1 MINSWSKTL
10 SRTDLGL
17 GGTHD
22 KYLNIPK
29 SALRN
34 PTAFFGKPPGLPRT
48 ATNPPS
54 EDNWEHLEFIDKKT
68 EQSYRV
74 RYEKAKTSNQVRLYE
89 LAECYDSRKA
99 KIGDE
104 FIVEKVISKDK
115 ILFLVDILRNGESK
129 ILTEDEVNKNLKK
142 QNKPKFKPKF
152 NPASRGYRSGLTRK
166 KSDIVKQA
174 QIYKVTF
181 SVENNKF
188 VYVGQDSYCAGEKWY
203 FGSSLVMFHYE
214 KIYGSKIFNKVILV
228 TVKDIVLLDLN
239 LLERK
244 HIRETQEEAKEKG
257 WHSVN
262 YN

>member
-1 MINSWSKTL
+1 MVNSWRKIL

-22 KYLNIPK
+22 EYLNIPK

-34 PTAFFGKPPGLPRT
+34 PTAFFGKSPGLPRT

-54 EDNWEHLEFIDKKT
+54 EDNWKHIELIDKKT

-74 RYEKAKTSNQVRLYE
+74 RYEWAKTSKQTRFYE
-89 LAECYDSRKA
+89 LRECYDVRKA
-99 KIGDE
+99 NIGDE
-104 FIVEKVISKDK
+104 FIVEKVIQEGKT
-115 ILFLVDILRNGESK
+115 LFFVDILRNGETT
-129 ILTEDEVNKNLKK
+129 ILTENEINRNLKK

-152 NPASRGYRSGLTRK
+152 NPASKSYRSGLTRK
-166 KSDIVKQA
+166 KTDIVKQA
-174 QIYKVTF
+174 EIYKVTF

-188 VYVGQDSYCAGEKWY
+188 VYVGQDSFCAGKNWY
-203 FGSSLVMFHYE
+203 YGSSLVMFHYE
-214 KIYGSKIFNKVILV
+214 KIYGSKIFNKEILL
-228 TVKDIVLLDLN
+228 TVKDTVLRDLN
-239 LLERK
+239 SIERK
-244 HIRETQEEAKEKG
+244 YIREAQEEAQVKG